1 MQISDLRIFVAV
13 IESGSLTKA
22 GTRLSMSQ
30 PTISERM
37 TQLEASLGV
46 RLLDRT
52 PRGVRPTSAGR
63 EFYARANAI
72 LRQFDE
78 LPDAVADGRVT
89 GSVSIGLPV
98 TVGLTLGASLVE
110 WMHDHHP
117 SIHVQVFESFSGY
130 LRELLAWERVDM
142 AVLYRE
148 ANVRHT
154 GEEVLFSED
163 LYLLGQRGTWFGA
176 SSDDD
181 DEIDLAEAATLP
193 LVLPGQHSNMRIAI
207 DNACRAAGIRL
218 TTMADVEALRP
229 AAELVARGR
238 ACTILPSSVI
248 AGYPDLD
255 LDGRRIV
262 NPTIRR
268 FASLID
274 APHHDR
280 SNEANAALRQG
291 IKTLVNSLHAE
302 GKWRGI
308 TPYCSPSPSSSS
320 SSSA

>member
-1 MQISDLRIFVAV
+1 MPAPTPFCVSSTSCPMPSQMDASPARSASACPSPWGSRWVRALSSGCTIITRRSTCRSSSRSAGICVNCWPGNASTWQCSTARPTCATRARKCCSAKISIC
-13 IESGSLTKA
+13 SGSA
-22 GTRLSMSQ
+22 APG
-30 PTISERM
+30 
-37 TQLEASLGV
+37 
-46 RLLDRT
+46 
-52 PRGVRPTSAGR
+52 SA
-63 EFYARANAI
+63 
-72 LRQFDE
+72 
-78 LPDAVADGRVT
+78 P
-89 GSVSIGLPV
+89 
-98 TVGLTLGASLVE
+98 
-110 WMHDHHP
+110 
-117 SIHVQVFESFSGY
+117 
-130 LRELLAWERVDM
+130 
-142 AVLYRE
+142 
-148 ANVRHT
+148 
-154 GEEVLFSED
+154 
-163 LYLLGQRGTWFGA
+163 
-176 SSDDD
+176 
-181 DEIDLAEAATLP
+181 AATTMTRSISP
-193 LVLPGQHSNMRIAI
+193 RPPHCPSWPGQHSNMRIAI